1 MSQSKEAAMKT
12 PFFVLTQEVAAV
24 DLAARHASDELN
36 RSRSARRQRRAARRA
51 ENPADR
57 RR

>member
-1 MSQSKEAAMKT
+1 MMT
-12 PFFVLTQEVAAV
+12 PFLVLTQEVAAV
-24 DLAARHASDELN
+24 DLAMRQASDELV

-51 ENPADR
+51 EKTSADR